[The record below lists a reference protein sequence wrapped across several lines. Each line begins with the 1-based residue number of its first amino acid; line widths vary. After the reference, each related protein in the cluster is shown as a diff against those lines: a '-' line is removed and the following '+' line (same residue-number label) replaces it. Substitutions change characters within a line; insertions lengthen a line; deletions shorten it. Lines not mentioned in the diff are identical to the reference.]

1 MRLRSGILLVVLLT
15 IFLEA
20 ADCSWPWP
28 FSRKHKQNIP
38 PPPPTSP
45 PEPKM
50 SPVIF
55 VPGDGG
61 SQLDA
66 RLNKSSAPYFVCEKT
81 HDWFNLW
88 LDLEQLV
95 IPMVYCW
102 IDNIKL
108 YYDKATRTTHNT
120 PGVET
125 RIPGWG
131 NPEVVEWIDP
141 TRNSAGAYFKDI
153 ANVLVGMGYERK
165 LNIRGAPFDFR
176 RAPNENKQF
185 FIDLKQL
192 VEETYEVNNQSA
204 VTVISHSMGSPMA
217 LVFLQQQTLEW
228 KNKYVRRQISLA
240 GAWAGSVKAVKVFA
254 MGDDLDS
261 FALSAKILRAEQI
274 THPSSAWL
282 LPSPL
287 FWKPSDVLATT
298 PSRNY
303 TMAQLKEFFN
313 DIDYMTGWE
322 MRKDTLRY
330 TQNFSPPD
338 VELHCLYGDGID
350 TVERLQYKKNDIAG
364 ETPKLIMGPGDGTV
378 NQRSLRA
385 CKYWSGYTSSPISTL
400 ALQGVDHMKILS
412 HEDVLQYIRTVMQ
425 QP

>member
-1 MRLRSGILLVVLLT
+1 MKLHCNIIIFFGLLLFITL
-15 IFLEA
+15 FREGN
-20 ADCSWPWP
+20 CFWP
-28 FSRKHKQNIP
+28 FSKKGKAP
-38 PPPPTSP
+38 PPPPP
-45 PEPKM
+45 PKEPQL

-61 SQLDA
+61 SQVEA
-66 RLNKSSAPYFVCEKT
+66 RLSKSDAPYIICEK
-81 HDWFNLW
+81 HSDWYNLW

-95 IPMVYCW
+95 IPMVFCW
-102 IDNIKL
+102 IDNVKL
-108 YYDKATRTTHNT
+108 YYDKITRTTHNT

-131 NPEVVEWIDP
+131 DPEVVEWIDP
-141 TRNSAGAYFKDI
+141 THNKAGAYFKDI
-153 ANVLVGMGYERK
+153 ANVLVELGYERRH
-165 LNIRGAPFDFR
+165 NILGAPYDFR

-192 VEETYEVNNQSA
+192 VEDAYEANNRTA
-204 VTVISHSMGSPMA
+204 VTFITHSMGSPMT
-217 LVFLQQQTLEW
+217 LVFLQEQTLEW
-228 KNKYVRRQISLA
+228 KTQYVRRQISLA
-240 GAWAGSVKAVKVFA
+240 GAWAGSMKAVKVFA

-274 THPSSAWL
+274 SHPSTAWL

-287 FWKPSDVLATT
+287 FWKPSEVLATT

-303 TMAQLKEFFN
+303 TMAQLEQFFN
-313 DIDYMTGWE
+313 DIDYKTGWE
-322 MRKDTLRY
+322 MRKDTMRY

-338 VELHCLYGDGID
+338 VELHCLYGDGVS
-350 TVERLQYKKNDIAG
+350 TVERLQYKKDSIAG
-364 ETPKLIMGPGDGTV
+364 ETPKLVMGIGDGTV

-385 CKYWSGYTSSPISTL
+385 CQHWSGYTSSPISTL
-400 ALQGVDHMKILS
+400 ALQGVDHMGILVQQ
-412 HEDVLQYIRTVMQ
+412 DVLQYVRTVLQ

>member
-1 MRLRSGILLVVLLT
+1 MRLKSGILLVLLLT
-15 IFLEA
+15 TFLDLGE
-20 ADCSWPWP
+20 CFWP
-28 FSRKHKQNIP
+28 FSKWNESNDP
-38 PPPPTSP
+38 PPPP
-45 PEPKM
+45 PEPKR

-61 SQLDA
+61 SQMDA
-66 RLNKSSAPYFVCEKT
+66 RLNKPNSPYLICQKT
-81 HDWFNLW
+81 HDWYNLW

-102 IDNIKL
+102 IDNVKL

-131 NPEVVEWIDP
+131 DPEVVEWIDP
-141 TRNSAGAYFKDI
+141 TKNSAGAYFKDI
-153 ANVLVGMGYERK
+153 ANVLVDLGYIRK
-165 LNIRGAPFDFR
+165 QNIHGAPYDFR
-176 RAPNENKQF
+176 KAPNENQQF

-192 VEETYEVNNQSA
+192 VEDTYEANNQSA
-204 VTVISHSMGSPMA
+204 VTFISHSMGSLMT
-217 LVFLQQQTLEW
+217 LVFLQEQPVQW
-228 KNKYVRRQISLA
+228 KAKYVKRMISLA
-240 GAWAGSVKAVKVFA
+240 GVWAGSFKAVKVFA

-261 FALSAKILRAEQI
+261 FALSAKILKAEQI
-274 THPSSAWL
+274 THPSTAWL

-287 FWKPSDVLATT
+287 FWKPSEVLATT

-303 TMAQLKEFFN
+303 TMAQLKEFFY
-313 DIDYMTGWE
+313 DLDYMTGWE
-322 MRKDTLRY
+322 MRKDTIRY
-330 TQNFSPPD
+330 NRNFNPPN

-350 TVERLQYKKNDIAG
+350 TVERLQYKKSDING
-364 ETPKLIMGPGDGTV
+364 ETPKLIMGLGDGTV

-385 CKYWSGYTSSPISTL
+385 CQYWSGYSSAPINTL
-400 ALQGVDHMKILS
+400 ALQNVDHMHILS
-412 HEDVLQYIRTVMQ
+412 NPDVLKYIRTVMK

>member
-1 MRLRSGILLVVLLT
+1 MRLCSIIFAVLL
-15 IFLEA
+15 FVALFSA
-20 ADCSWPWP
+20 GNCFWP
-28 FSRKHKQNIP
+28 FHKKGKHPSK
-38 PPPPTSP
+38 
-45 PEPKM
+45 PEPPKEKRL

-61 SQLDA
+61 SQLEA
-66 RLNKSSAPYFVCEKT
+66 RLNKPDSPYFICEKT
-81 HDWFNLW
+81 HDWYNLW

-102 IDNIKL
+102 IDNVKL
-108 YYDKATRTTHNT
+108 YYDKVTRTTHNT

-131 NPEVVEWIDP
+131 DPEVVEWIDP
-141 TRNSAGAYFKDI
+141 TRNKAGAYFKDI
-153 ANVLVGMGYERK
+153 ANVLADLGYVRRIS
-165 LNIRGAPFDFR
+165 IRGAPYDFR
-176 RAPNENKQF
+176 RAPNENTQF

-192 VEETYEVNNQSA
+192 VEDTYEANNQTA
-204 VTVISHSMGSPMA
+204 VTFITHSMGSPMT
-217 LVFLQQQTLEW
+217 LVFLQEQTAEW
-228 KNKYVRRQISLA
+228 KAQYVRRQISLA
-240 GAWAGSVKAVKVFA
+240 GAWAGSMKAVKVFA

-261 FALSAKILRAEQI
+261 FALSAKILRSEQI
-274 THPSSAWL
+274 SHPSTAWL

-287 FWKPSDVLATT
+287 FWKPSEVLAST

-303 TMAQLKEFFN
+303 TMAQMHEFFN

-322 MRKDTLRY
+322 MRKDTMRY

-338 VELHCLYGDGID
+338 VELHCLYGDGVS
-350 TVERLQYKKNDIAG
+350 TVESLIYKKDTING
-364 ETPKLIMGPGDGTV
+364 ETPKLKMGYGDGTV

-385 CKYWSGYTSSPISTL
+385 CQSWEGYSSAHISTL
-400 ALQGVDHMKILS
+400 ALKGVDHMGILV
-412 HEDVLQYIRTVMQ
+412 HPDVLQYIRTVML